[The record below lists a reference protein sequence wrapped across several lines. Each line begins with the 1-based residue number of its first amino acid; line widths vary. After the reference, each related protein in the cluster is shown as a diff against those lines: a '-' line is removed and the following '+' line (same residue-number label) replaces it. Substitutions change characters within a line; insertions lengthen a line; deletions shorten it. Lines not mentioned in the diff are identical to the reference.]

1 MRRRDFVRAI
11 ASLPIALP
19 LAALAQQ
26 GERIRRIA
34 VLSGLTAGDP
44 QGDAVRTAFQQ
55 ALQRLGWT
63 NGGNVRIDYRWGGGN
78 ADDMQKYAAELVALA
93 PDVIMAAGGTSIG
106 PLFHA
111 TKTVPIVFAN
121 VPDPVGSGFVE
132 TLSRP
137 GRNTT
142 GFMQFEYNLSGKW
155 LELLK
160 QVMPSVTSAGILWD
174 PTLTAG
180 IGQFAVIQSVASSLG
195 VEVRAINLRDAEEV
209 DRAVAAF
216 AESSKGGLIVT
227 ASALALVRRE
237 RIVALAARHKLPA
250 IYFQRIFVDSGGL
263 ISYGPDFMDQYRRAA
278 GYVDRILRGEKPSD
292 MPVQGPTKYELLI
305 NLKAAKQLGLTM
317 PSTLLARADEVIE

>member
-237 RIVALAARHKLPA
+237 
-250 IYFQRIFVDSGGL
+250 
-263 ISYGPDFMDQYRRAA
+263 
-278 GYVDRILRGEKPSD
+278 
-292 MPVQGPTKYELLI
+292 
-305 NLKAAKQLGLTM
+305 
-317 PSTLLARADEVIE
+317 